1 MTSRKRPLSPH
12 LQIYRPQITSLLSIT
27 HRGTGLAL
35 VAGALVFAYW
45 LTAAAYGPGPF
56 AAAQAFIGS
65 ILGRIVLFG
74 FTFSLYYHLANG
86 LRHLTWDTGRGFEM
100 ARLRTTGWIVVA
112 ISLVLTVATWGYALR
127 GSL

>member
-1 MTSRKRPLSPH
+1 MTPRKRPLSPH

-27 HRGTGLAL
+27 HRATGLAL

-45 LTAAAYGPGPF
+45 VTAAAYGPGPF
-56 AAAQAFIGS
+56 AQAQALLGS
-65 ILGRIVLFG
+65 VLGRLVLFG

-86 LRHLTWDTGRGFEM
+86 IRHMTWDTGRGFEM
-100 ARLRTTGWIVVA
+100 AQLRTSGWIVVA
-112 ISLVLTVATWGYALR
+112 VSLVLTVGTWAYALR

>member
-27 HRGTGLAL
+27 HRGTGMAL